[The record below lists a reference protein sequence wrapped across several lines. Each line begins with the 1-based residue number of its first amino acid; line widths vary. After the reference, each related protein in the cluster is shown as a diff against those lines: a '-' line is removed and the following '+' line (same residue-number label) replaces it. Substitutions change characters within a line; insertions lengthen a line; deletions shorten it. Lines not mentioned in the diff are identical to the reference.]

1 MILETQGKQFQQ
13 QENQIEHAKKTIRM
27 QNAALNEIENEYNRI
42 QLSLLK
48 LEDEIEKKE
57 KEICEQFNENS
68 LANVITILQEEYD
81 TLKEDIEHIESQF
94 DLSISED
101 QLGLK
106 RLEEMESDL
115 IRIRSESQLEE
126 IEKQLDQIENIK
138 QLFRRPNLAYD

>member
-1 MILETQGKQFQQ
+1 MIPETQGKQFQQ
-13 QENQIEHAKKTIRM
+13 QQNEIEQAKKTIRM

-81 TLKEDIEHIESQF
+81 TLKEDIEHVKS
-94 DLSISED
+94 
-101 QLGLK
+101 LK
-106 RLEEMESDL
+106 RYEDPSFLDPDSTQSSFNLYESRINDLEEQL
-115 IRIRSESQLEE
+115 KSQ
-126 IEKQLDQIENIK
+126 KSRRWCNIC
-138 QLFRRPNLAYD
+138 